1 MATEDIYSLAGKYC
15 QLEQDSSNKEF
26 IQNLCKE
33 KNDKELEALVR
44 KPLTFGTAGLRA
56 EMGPGFSRMNG
67 LTVIQAS
74 QGLCEYLLENDPEVK
89 TKGVVIGHDHRHH
102 SESFARLTAAIFL
115 SKGIHVIYYHKY
127 VCTPFVPFT
136 VNQYKT
142 SCGIMI
148 TASHNPKQYNGYKVY
163 WSNACQIIPP
173 IDKGIATKIEENQIP
188 WLWDEKMVDD
198 PKYANLV
205 LDPYDEVIQKYQ
217 SCIGSLVSHK
227 EDNQN
232 TNVKFCYTAMHGVGL
247 PFARKSF
254 ESFGFKPFEEVDQQI
269 EPDPD
274 FPTVEFPNPEEGK
287 GVLDL
292 SIAKANA
299 TGATVI
305 LANDPDADRLAIAEK
320 QKDGTWYS
328 FTGNQ
333 IGVILGAYT
342 WEKFKNTGKKIAM
355 VNSTVSTKM
364 LEKIAKVENFHF
376 EETLTGFKWIGNKA
390 IDLRK
395 EGYTVPFGFEE
406 AIGFMCG
413 EFINDKDGVSAL
425 ALVAE
430 LAAQLAK
437 KNMNIYD
444 YLNSLYKK
452 YGYFMSN
459 NYYFICHE
467 QDVINAF
474 FDNIRYGDEK
484 QPSDNPSY
492 DYKLNYPKEFGGKKI
507 IYIRDLT
514 IDYDSATPDHK
525 ARLPTSKSSQMIT
538 FKLDSNDCA
547 ITLRTSGTEPK
558 IKYYIELSGE
568 SKEDA
573 EKELK
578 VVFDGMITAL
588 NVRKYN
594 LLK

>member
-1 MATEDIYSLAGKYC
+1 MTDIYSIAEKYLE
-15 QLEQDSSNKEF
+15 LEQDNSYKEYV
-26 IQNLCKE
+26 QNLIKE
-33 KNDKELEALVR
+33 KNEKQLEALLR
-44 KPLTFGTAGLRA
+44 KPLAFGTAGLRA

-67 LTVIQAS
+67 LTVIQAT
-74 QGLCEYLLENDPEVK
+74 QGLCTYLLECDPDVK

-102 SESFARLTAAIFL
+102 SESFARLTSAIFL
-115 SKGIHVIYYHKY
+115 SKGIRVIYFHKLA
-127 VCTPFVPFT
+127 CTPLVPFT
-136 VNQYKT
+136 TSQFGA

-173 IDKGIATKIEENQIP
+173 IDKNIANKIKENQIP
-188 WLWDEKMVDD
+188 WLWDETMVNNE
-198 PKYANLV
+198 KYADLV
-205 LDPYDEVIQKYQ
+205 IDPYDEMVEKYQ
-217 SCIGSLVSHK
+217 ACIGGLVNYK
-227 EDNQN
+227 EDNYN
-232 TNVKFCYTAMHGVGL
+232 SPVKFCYTAMHGVGL
-247 PFARKSF
+247 PFAKKSF
-254 ESFGFKPFEEVDQQI
+254 EAFGFKPFVEVDEQVL
-269 EPDPD
+269 PNPD

-320 QKDGTWYS
+320 QRDGSWFPFS
-328 FTGNQ
+328 GNQ

-342 WEKFKNTGKKIAM
+342 WEIYKNTGKKIAM

-364 LEKIAKVENFHF
+364 LEKIAKVENFRF

-395 EGYTVPFGFEE
+395 EGYTVPFAFEE

-413 EFINDKDGVSAL
+413 EFINDKDGISAL
-425 ALVAE
+425 SLVAE
-430 LAAQLAK
+430 LATQLAK
-437 KNMNIYD
+437 KNMNILD
-444 YLNSLYKK
+444 YLNSLYNK

-484 QPSDNPSY
+484 QPSDDPSY
-492 DYKLNYPKEFGGKKI
+492 DYKLNYPKEIAGKKI
-507 IYIRDLT
+507 INIRDLT
-514 IDYDSATPDHK
+514 VNYDSSTPDHK
-525 ARLPTSKSSQMIT
+525 ALLPSSKSSQMIT
-538 FKLDSNDCA
+538 FRLDSNDCA

-558 IKYYIELSGE
+558 IKYYIELSGQD
-568 SKEDA
+568 KEEA
-573 EKELK
+573 ERELK
-578 VVFDGMITAL
+578 NVFEGMIKTL
-588 NVRKYN
+588 QVHKYN
-594 LLK
+594 L

>member
-1 MATEDIYSLAGKYC
+1 
-15 QLEQDSSNKEF
+15 
-26 IQNLCKE
+26 
-33 KNDKELEALVR
+33 
-44 KPLTFGTAGLRA
+44 
-56 EMGPGFSRMNG
+56 MGPGFSRMNG

-74 QGLCEYLLENDPEVK
+74 QGLCTYLLENDPEVK

-102 SESFARLTAAIFL
+102 SESFARLTAAVFL
-115 SKGIHVIYYHKY
+115 SKGIRVIYYHKY
-127 VCTPFVPFT
+127 VCTPIVPFT
-136 VNQYKT
+136 VSQYKA

-173 IDKGIATKIEENQIP
+173 IDKGIAKKISENQIP
-188 WLWDEKMVDD
+188 WLWDENMVDNEQ
-198 PKYANLV
+198 YANLV
-205 LDPYDEVIQKYQ
+205 VDPYDEILQKYQ
-217 SCIGSLVSHK
+217 DCIGSMAKYK
-227 EDNQN
+227 EDNHN

-254 ESFGFKPFEEVDQQI
+254 ESFGFKPFEEVDEQI
-269 EPDPD
+269 LPDPD

-320 QKDGTWYS
+320 QRDGTWFS
-328 FTGNQ
+328 FSGNQ
-333 IGVILGAYT
+333 IGVVLGAYT
-342 WEKFKNTGKKIAM
+342 WEKFKDTEYKIAM

-364 LEKIAKVENFHF
+364 LEKIAKVENFRF

-395 EGYTVPFGFEE
+395 EGYTVPFAFEE

-425 ALVAE
+425 ALAAE

-437 KNMNIYD
+437 KDMKILD
-444 YLNSLYKK
+444 YLNSLYNK

-467 QDVINAF
+467 QDIINAF
-474 FDNIRYGDEK
+474 FDNIRYGSEK
-484 QPSDNPSY
+484 QPSDDPSY
-492 DYKLNYPKEFGGKKI
+492 DYKLNYPKEIGGKKVI
-507 IYIRDLT
+507 SIRDLT
-514 IDYDSATPDHK
+514 INYDSSTPDHK
-525 ARLPTSKSSQMIT
+525 ALLPSSKSSQMIT
-538 FKLDSNDCA
+538 FRLDSNDCV

-558 IKYYIELSGE
+558 IKYYMELSGE
-568 SKEDA
+568 SKEHA

-578 VVFDGMITAL
+578 VVFDGMIDAL
-588 NVRKYN
+588 NVRKFN
-594 LLK
+594 LYK

>member
-1 MATEDIYSLAGKYC
+1 MADIYSLAGKYC
-15 QLEQDSSNKEF
+15 ELEQDPSNKEE
-26 IQNLCKE
+26 IQKLCNE
-33 KNDKELEALVR
+33 KNEKQLEALIR

-74 QGLCEYLLENDPEVK
+74 QGLCSYLLECDPEVK

-102 SESFARLTAAIFL
+102 SESFARLTAAVFL
-115 SKGIHVIYYHKY
+115 SKGIRVIYYHKY
-127 VCTPFVPFT
+127 VCTPLVPFT
-136 VNQYKT
+136 VYQCGA

-173 IDKGIATKIEENQIP
+173 IDKNIANKIKENQIP
-188 WLWDEKMVDD
+188 WLWDEKMVDSEQ
-198 PKYANLV
+198 YANLV
-205 LDPYDEVIQKYQ
+205 VDPYDDIVEKYKN
-217 SCIGSLVSHK
+217 CIGSMVKYK

-247 PFARKSF
+247 PFARNAF
-254 ESFGFKPFEEVDQQI
+254 ESFGFKPFEEVDEQI
-269 EPDPD
+269 LPDPD
-274 FPTVEFPNPEEGK
+274 FSTVEFPNPEEGK

-320 QKDGTWYS
+320 QKDGKWFS
-328 FTGNQ
+328 FSGNQ
-333 IGVILGAYT
+333 IGVMLGAYT
-342 WEKFKNTGKKIAM
+342 WDKFKDTDKKIAM

-364 LEKIAKVENFHF
+364 LEKIAKVENFRF

-395 EGYTVPFGFEE
+395 EGYTVPFAFEE

-425 ALVAE
+425 ALAAE

-437 KNMNIYD
+437 KNMNLFE
-444 YLNSLYKK
+444 YLNSLYNK

-484 QPSDNPSY
+484 QPSDDPFY
-492 DYKLNYPKEFGGKKI
+492 DYKLNYPKEIGGKKI
-507 IYIRDLT
+507 INIRDLT
-514 IDYDSATPDHK
+514 VNYDSSTPDHK
-525 ARLPTSKSSQMIT
+525 ALLPSSKSSQMIT
-538 FKLDSNDCA
+538 FRLDSNDCA

-578 VVFDGMITAL
+578 KVFEGMIETL
-588 NVRKYN
+588 QVHKYN
-594 LLK
+594 L

>member
-1 MATEDIYSLAGKYC
+1 MTDIYSIAEKYFE
-15 QLEQDSSNKEF
+15 LEQDSSYKEF
-26 IQNLCKE
+26 VQNLCNE
-33 KNDKELEALVR
+33 KNEKELEALLR
-44 KPLTFGTAGLRA
+44 KPLAFGTAGLRA

-74 QGLCEYLLENDPEVK
+74 QGLCSYLLETDPEVK
-89 TKGVVIGHDHRHH
+89 TKGIVIGHDHRHH
-102 SESFARLTAAIFL
+102 SESFARLTAAVFL
-115 SKGIHVIYYHKY
+115 SKGIRVVYYHKI
-127 VCTPFVPFT
+127 VCTPLVPFT
-136 VNQYKT
+136 VSQYGA

-173 IDKGIATKIEENQIP
+173 IDKGIANKIKENQIP
-188 WLWDEKMVDD
+188 WIWDETMVDNIE
-198 PKYANLV
+198 YSNLV
-205 LDPYDEVIQKYQ
+205 IDPYDEIIEKYKK
-217 SCIGSLVSHK
+217 CIGNLVKYK
-227 EDNQN
+227 EDNSN

-254 ESFGFKPFEEVDQQI
+254 ESFGFKPFEEVDEQVL
-269 EPDPD
+269 PDPD
-274 FPTVEFPNPEEGK
+274 FSTVEFPNPEEGK

-320 QKDGTWYS
+320 QKDGKWFS
-328 FTGNQ
+328 FSGNQ

-342 WEKFKNTGKKIAM
+342 WEKFKDTDKKIAM

-364 LEKIAKVENFHF
+364 LEKIAKVENFRF

-390 IDLRK
+390 IDLIK
-395 EGYTVPFGFEE
+395 EGYSVPFAFEE

-413 EFINDKDGVSAL
+413 EFIFDKDGISAL
-425 ALVAE
+425 AIVAE

-437 KNMNIYD
+437 KNMTMFD
-444 YLNSLYKK
+444 YLNSLYDK

-467 QDVINAF
+467 QEVINAF

-484 QPSDNPSY
+484 QPSDDPFY
-492 DYKLNYPKEFGGKKI
+492 DYKLNYPKEIANKKI
-507 IYIRDLT
+507 INVRDLT
-514 IDYDSATPDHK
+514 INYDSSTPDHR
-525 ARLPTSKSSQMIT
+525 ALLPSSKSSQMIT
-538 FKLDSNDCA
+538 FRLDSNDCA

-558 IKYYIELSGE
+558 IKYYIELSGKN
-568 SKEDA
+568 KEDA

-578 VVFDGMITAL
+578 NVFEGMIKTL
-588 NVRKYN
+588 NVHKYN
-594 LLK
+594 L